1 MPAVTRRT
9 PLLRTEPALRAGYP
23 GEWYIDRAK
32 GLLYWYPSV
41 EASYDNRVALT
52 RFDAPYMAEL
62 DSCSHVILRGLTFEE
77 SRGSGVLI
85 TGGESCLLDGVRI
98 SGMGRDGVNIK
109 GGSNHG
115 IRSCLLRQLGF
126 SGIQIE
132 GGDRRTLTPAGH
144 FVENSVVET
153 FSTFKRT
160 YEPAVH
166 ATGCG
171 IRIAHNRFEH
181 SSSSAMRYEGNDIL
195 VEYNVIRDVVNESDD
210 QAVSNPT
217 SIRPTAASSSG
228 TTTGAI
234 SAEVPSR
241 RATGVRMDD
250 MICGVEVYGNIFRT
264 VRFLYFRRRA
274 NQRRQRECDRKQHFL
289 PVSGSRKLHFDV
301 DA

>member
-1 MPAVTRRT
+1 M
-9 PLLRTEPALRAGYP
+9 
-23 GEWYIDRAK
+23 
-32 GLLYWYPSV
+32 YPSV

-210 QAVSNPT
+210 QGGIESYFNPT
-217 SIRPTAASSSG
+217 YRGIVVRYNYWSDISG
-228 TTTGAI
+228 GTFSG
-234 SAEVPSR
+234 
-241 RATGVRMDD
+241 ATGVRMDD
-250 MICGVEVYGNIFRT
+250 HDLRRGGIRQHFRT

-289 PVSGSRKLHFDV
+289 PVSSSRKLHFDV

>member
-1 MPAVTRRT
+1 
-9 PLLRTEPALRAGYP
+9 
-23 GEWYIDRAK
+23 
-32 GLLYWYPSV
+32 
-41 EASYDNRVALT
+41 
-52 RFDAPYMAEL
+52 MAEL

-153 FSTFKRT
+153 FRHSNART
-160 YEPAVH
+160 NPPFMPRDAAYASRTTGSNTPPRRLC
-166 ATGCG
+166 ATRVTISG
-171 IRIAHNRFEH
+171 RIQRHPRRSERIGRPG
-181 SSSSAMRYEGNDIL
+181 RYRIL
-195 VEYNVIRDVVNESDD
+195 LQSDL
-210 QAVSNPT
+210 P
-217 SIRPTAASSSG
+217 ASSSG

-241 RATGVRMDD
+241 APRACAWT
-250 MICGVEVYGNIFRT
+250 T
-264 VRFLYFRRRA
+264 
-274 NQRRQRECDRKQHFL
+274 
-289 PVSGSRKLHFDV
+289 
-301 DA
+301 